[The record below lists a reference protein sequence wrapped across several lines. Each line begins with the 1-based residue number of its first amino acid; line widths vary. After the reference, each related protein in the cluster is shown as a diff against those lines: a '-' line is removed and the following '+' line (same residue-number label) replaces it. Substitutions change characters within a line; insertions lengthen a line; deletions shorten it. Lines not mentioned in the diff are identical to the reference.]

1 MDWVALLALLAF
13 ALQGIREGAVRQASS
28 LIGWCCGYVSFIA
41 VSQWVGAHWSG
52 ARPAVVFTVLGWLV
66 AMLAGFAVLA
76 VFQILG
82 ERIADGVHKTALGGL
97 DRLGGFFLGLVVGA
111 LALVVLLVGMLLTPW
126 PREAAGW
133 ATDARLTQ
141 PLLAK
146 TRYLLAVD
154 EHDHIPGMKGVRR
167 ALDRASFRARL
178 APRHS

>member
-13 ALQGIREGAVRQASS
+13 ALQGIREGAVRQAFS

-52 ARPAVVFTVLGWLV
+52 ARPAAVFAVLRWLV

-82 ERIADGVHKTALGGL
+82 ERIADGIHKTALGGL
-97 DRLGGFFLGLVVGA
+97 DRIGGLVLGVASGA
-111 LALVVLLVGMLLTPW
+111 LVLVVMLVGMLLTPW

-133 ATDARLTQ
+133 ATEARCTK
-141 PLLAK
+141 PLLTK

-154 EHDHIPGMKGVRR
+154 EHDHIPGMKGVRH
-167 ALDRASFRARL
+167 ALDRASLKAHL

>member
-52 ARPAVVFTVLGWLV
+52 ARPAAVFAVLRWLV

-82 ERIADGVHKTALGGL
+82 ERIADGIHKTALGGL
-97 DRLGGFFLGLVVGA
+97 DRIGGLVLGIAFGA
-111 LALVVLLVGMLLTPW
+111 LVLVLVLVGMLLTPW
-126 PREAAGW
+126 PREAARW
-133 ATDARLTQ
+133 ATEARLTQ

-146 TRYLLAVD
+146 SRYLLAVD
-154 EHDHIPGMKGVRR
+154 EHDHIPGMKGVRH
-167 ALDRASFRARL
+167 ALDRASLKAHL